1 MLLLILIL
9 KMDDSSIATSK
20 IKARKSSFDGTR
32 KKKKDEKR
40 CSIALRSAAGK
51 PHLGHHTSLDIEIP
65 LKTEFFNFKNTSDD
79 SQAKNS
85 LPKNEALNQINE
97 DDDIAHEL
105 RGANYAFSEDF
116 VCNNTNSKKIISE
129 RRFSI
134 PNEPAIDQEG
144 VLKVDETSSES
155 NLSGFSSKICYDKSI
170 QCNRDL
176 DSQFDPNRT
185 TNSKD
190 LGGKDMFAPD
200 YDLCNEKK
208 ANQNQKV
215 EVNREKFTE
224 RGSKVSLKNDSK
236 LFFLMED
243 DSDEN
248 SPNRKGKLEKDS
260 TGSIKFLK
268 AKSEKIQNSDEK
280 NSRQFYFEDIEKKLI
295 GITNL
300 VSDFLR
306 NFKETNQNGVVFDS
320 SKKQKFSKIHGT
332 LSDILKKINRDH
344 YVILHELLKKT
355 MIKLDEQTLK
365 TLNYHKL
372 LCLIFEGY
380 TKKNEGFIEYNINLE
395 DVLMKKSWKF
405 QIRYSKL
412 RNFHKECQSFL
423 NSIKLEEGEKGC
435 LPPFPPK
442 KWFGNTEDDFLKTRQ
457 KDLESYFQ
465 TIMTSPLCQQI
476 IDKGILRYF
485 LYREI
490 WKFESEEFKRKS
502 EQVEKWEV
510 INQKSL
516 IQSNSKNNNN
526 NEENINYE
534 TLAQL
539 IREEAVKI
547 TAKLDVVKGDLD
559 SLEKN
564 DSFSILKYEEKRKKL
579 EKELSRG
586 ESLLGENEF
595 NDIKGL
601 LMT

>member
-1 MLLLILIL
+1 
-9 KMDDSSIATSK
+9 MDDSSIATSK
-20 IKARKSSFDGTR
+20 IKARKSSVDVTR

-40 CSIALRSAAGK
+40 CSIALRSGGK
-51 PHLGHHTSLDIEIP
+51 PHMLGHSTSLGIEIP
-65 LKTEFFNFKNTSDD
+65 LKTEFFNFKNISED
-79 SQAKNS
+79 SQPKNS

-105 RGANYAFSEDF
+105 RGANVAFSEDF
-116 VCNNTNSKKIISE
+116 VCNNNNTNSKKIISE

-134 PNEPAIDQEG
+134 PNEPQMDQQG

-185 TNSKD
+185 AILHKDSKE
-190 LGGKDMFAPD
+190 LVAFAPD
-200 YDLCNEKK
+200 YDLCNDKK
-208 ANQNQKV
+208 PNQNQN
-215 EVNREKFTE
+215 EVNREKFNE
-224 RGSKVSLKNDSK
+224 RGSKLSLKNDSK

-248 SPNRKGKLEKDS
+248 SPNKKGKQENNS

-268 AKSEKIQNSDEK
+268 AKSDKVQNSDEK
-280 NSRQFYFEDIEKKLI
+280 NSRQFYFEDVEKKLI

-300 VSDFLR
+300 ISDFLR
-306 NFKETNQNGVVFDS
+306 NFKETNQSGVVFDS

-332 LSDILKKINRDH
+332 LSEILKKINRDH

-423 NSIKLEEGEKGC
+423 NSIKLDEGEKGC

-457 KDLESYFQ
+457 RDLESYFQ

-485 LYREI
+485 LYKEI

-510 INQKSL
+510 FVQKSL
-516 IQSNSKNNNN
+516 QNNSKNNNN

-534 TLAQL
+534 TLAQF
-539 IREEAVKI
+539 IKEETVKV

-559 SLEKN
+559 ILEKN

-586 ESLLGENEF
+586 GSLLGENEF
-595 NDIKGL
+595 NDIKL
-601 LMT
+601 LMN